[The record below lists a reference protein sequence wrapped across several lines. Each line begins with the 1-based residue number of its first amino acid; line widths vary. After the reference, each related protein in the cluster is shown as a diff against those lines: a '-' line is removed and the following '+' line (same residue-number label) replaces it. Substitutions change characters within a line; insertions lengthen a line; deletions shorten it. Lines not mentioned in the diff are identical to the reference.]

1 MSKIYNCNI
10 YIKRDDEVLINDSFI
25 NIAENKHDVAKK
37 IKNVLDSIADPPVTF
52 DEIIYANEN
61 QFNSD
66 NHLYISITATHLFS
80 DIDGEK
86 IDKIFDDV
94 EKSSYK
100 NRDILYM
107 IKDLIIG
114 YKYDIIFLKQETLIE
129 KSEILYYGKNDT
141 YEITREDCD
150 YNKNGINK
158 FKKGDKVKIKYL
170 ESSPIFVIDVEP
182 NPICT
187 CIDWM
192 NVYEL
197 CVYNRKQED
206 PIYAN
211 IHESELEKVE
221 E

>member
-1 MSKIYNCNI
+1 M
-10 YIKRDDEVLINDSFI
+10 
-25 NIAENKHDVAKK
+25 
-37 IKNVLDSIADPPVTF
+37 LDSIADPPVTF

-211 IHESELEKVE
+211 IHESELEKVNN
-221 E
+221 